1 MIPAP
6 FDYHRPGS
14 VREAVELLGSL
25 GFDAKVLAGGQS
37 LIPMMRFR
45 LAEPAALVDLAG
57 IGDLARLEE
66 DGDHLRL
73 GAMLTH
79 KAIEESDLVRE
90 RYPLLAE
97 TAAVIADP
105 LVRNRGTVGGSLVHA
120 DPAGDWG
127 AVMLAC
133 RAELIAVGPDGER
146 TIPIDD
152 FFLTTFTSTLEP
164 EEILTE
170 IRLPRAGSREG
181 GAYEKLERKVGDFA
195 TVAVAARVALA
206 EDGTCRS
213 AGLGLTGVGATN
225 LRPAAA
231 EEALVGAEPG
241 DARIGAA
248 AAKAAEECSPT
259 ADNRGSE
266 AYKRDMVR
274 VLSTRALARA
284 VGRARGGRS
293 SGEEG

>member
-1 MIPAP
+1 MIPAA

-14 VREAVELLGSL
+14 IGEAVELLASL
-25 GFDAKVLAGGQS
+25 GFEAKVLAGGQS

-57 IGDLARLEE
+57 IGELARLEE
-66 DGDHLRL
+66 EGDHLRL

-79 KAIEESDLVRE
+79 AAIEEAAWTRE

-127 AVMLAC
+127 AVMLAY
-133 RAELIAVGPDGER
+133 RAELLAVGPDGER
-146 TIPIDD
+146 TLPIDD
-152 FFLTTFTSTLEP
+152 FFLTTFTTTLEP

-170 IRLPRAGSREG
+170 IRIPRAGPREG

-195 TVAVAARVALA
+195 TVAVAAQVALA

-213 AGLGLTGVGATN
+213 AGLGLTGVGGTN
-225 LRPAAA
+225 LRPSGA
-231 EEALVGAEPG
+231 EELLAGAEP
-241 DARIGAA
+241 DEARLEEAA
-248 AAKAAEECSPT
+248 ARAAEECEPT

-274 VLSTRALARA
+274 VLGARALRRALARA
-284 VGRARGGRS
+284 RGES
-293 SGEEG
+293 PAGEEG